1 MREDDLPSPGIVG
14 GGSELRRT
22 AARVISYVDVNK
34 LGSGF
39 QSEAPKLKA
48 FFDACSEAVSDF
60 IQPAPTNSVAPAIT
74 GTAQVGQTLTVSN
87 GTWANSPTF
96 TRQWKKGGVAIS
108 GAVGTT
114 YVPVVGDIG
123 ATITC
128 TVTGTNI
135 GGSLAVTSAATAAVI
150 AA

>member
-1 MREDDLPSPGIVG
+1 MREDDLPSPGVVG

-34 LGSGF
+34 LSSGF

-48 FFDACSEAVSDF
+48 FFDACSGALDDF
-60 IQPAPTNSVAPAIT
+60 IQAAPTNSVAPAIT
-74 GTAQVGQTLTVSN
+74 GTAQVGETLTVSN

-96 TRQWKKGGVAIS
+96 TRQWKADAVAIS
-108 GAVGTT
+108 GATGTT
-114 YVPVVGDIG
+114 YVPVEDDIG
-123 ATITC
+123 AVITC
-128 TVTGTNI
+128 TVTGTNL
-135 GGSLAVTSAATAAVI
+135 GGSLAVTSAATDAVI